1 MLHNTPWLEGS
12 ALLTPHLLV
21 FFVDI
26 ICSWHLQ
33 HAEFPWQ
40 LRLRSHQWLTCWL
53 PFSASNSAT
62 QCQASAFLPDSL
74 SSTALMLLK
83 PVTNTWG
90 LSHSTRIDYQHL
102 VRHWPLCITAS
113 GGGVCDPEQI
123 LPGRFHLNQTVFF
136 PSQLQLVSQPPL
148 ITSIVLVQRR
158 FLFRCGLWLI
168 TASSW
173 RRKTRKH
180 RFSTQDIIGT
190 ALSES
195 LLAFK
200 ISWAGPIF
208 FFISFNT
215 LIFQAPTE
223 QPSKSVELN
232 TQ

>member
-1 MLHNTPWLEGS
+1 MAAEAALSPMAHLLASLQCLQLCHPVPSLGFSPRLLEFCSSHAASNEHVWTLALYQNWLP
-12 ALLTPHLLV
+12 ALGAALTPAH
-21 FFVDI
+21 
-26 ICSWHLQ
+26 
-33 HAEFPWQ
+33 
-40 LRLRSHQWLTCWL
+40 
-53 PFSASNSAT
+53 
-62 QCQASAFLPDSL
+62 
-74 SSTALMLLK
+74 
-83 PVTNTWG
+83 
-90 LSHSTRIDYQHL
+90 HSF
-102 VRHWPLCITAS
+102 W
-113 GGGVCDPEQI
+113 GGGVTLSRYSLEDFTSTR
-123 LPGRFHLNQTVFF
+123 LFF
-136 PSQLQLVSQPPL
+136 SPSQLQLVSQPPL
-148 ITSIVLVQRR
+148 ITSIVLLQRR
-158 FLFRCGLWLI
+158 FLFRYGLWLI